1 MLRIHIAIAF
11 FITLIAGSSALAQKQ
26 TNTLTQNVR
35 GIVKDAESK
44 QPLVGVVVVSLNN
57 TELNA
62 LTDDN
67 GYFLIK
73 GVPIGR
79 QSFRFTYMGYESQT
93 IPEVLVTSGK
103 TLELNVDLTE
113 SLHKLDEVTVK
124 ATNGTDRALNEFAT
138 ISARS
143 FSVEETKRYAGTLAD
158 PARMAMNFMGVSNS
172 GDMDNGIVVRGNS
185 PKSVL
190 WRLEGIE
197 IPNPNHFS
205 SQGTTGGAISMLN
218 PSMLGTSDFY
228 TGAFPAEMGNALSGV
243 FDINFRNGNR
253 NKREHTFQLGA
264 LGTEIASEGP
274 FKKDGGAT
282 YLFNYRYSTL
292 ALLKGFF
299 DFGGVLPEYQDASF
313 KVHLPTKNAGNFSIF
328 GLGGYNSANK
338 DVEAD
343 SSKWDDDN
351 PNFNLLSNSRMAVAG
366 IGHTYFV
373 NKNAY
378 IKTVLSAAYD
388 KAVES
393 VDTLNPAESYKVI
406 HTSDEYFQNS
416 AYRLSVLYN
425 TKINNKNTVRVGV
438 RTDQLQYDFNNRY
451 FDEDDGIWRSFINSK
466 GNTQYYQAYAQ
477 WKRRMSKELTVIGGL
492 HGSYYALNSKYSIE
506 PRVSVNYQKRNNV
519 YTLAAGLH
527 SKPEHVSVYRFQTI
541 DQKNAGYYP
550 NKNLDLQ
557 KAAHVVAGY
566 QTSLPLGI
574 RFKTEVY
581 YQYLYNIPVEMDST
595 SEFSTINAMD
605 IYTLA
610 ATEKLTS
617 DGTGQN
623 YGIDFSFERPFAN
636 NYYFTLTSSLYKST
650 YTTYGGQEYN
660 TMFNRGYQL
669 NMLGGKEFKV
679 GKNKK
684 NVLGLNG
691 KVLYSGGM
699 RQSKID
705 LAKSIAEE
713 ETHYVPGEY
722 YTQQTPAYLRI
733 DATVYYKMN
742 RKKSTHSI
750 QLDVQN
756 ITNRQNHYFSYFDSN
771 SGSIKTVYQ
780 LGIFPNIAYRIDFQ
794 W

>member
-1 MLRIHIAIAF
+1 MLRITISILLL
-11 FITLIAGSSALAQKQ
+11 ITIFTHYEVAAQH
-26 TNTLTQNVR
+26 NATLVQNVR
-35 GIVKDAESK
+35 GVVKDAESK
-44 QPLVGVVVVSLNN
+44 EPLVGVIVVAMSNS
-57 TELNA
+57 TLNA
-62 LTDDN
+62 LTDEN
-67 GYFLIK
+67 GYFTIQN
-73 GVPIGR
+73 VPVGR
-79 QSFRFTYMGYESQT
+79 QSFKFSYMGYET
-93 IPEVLVTSGK
+93 RMVAEVLVTSGK
-103 TLELNVDLTE
+103 ALELNIDLTE
-113 SLHKLDEVTVK
+113 KLNSLKEVTVK
-124 ATNGTDRALNEFAT
+124 ASNGTGRALNEFAT

-243 FDINFRNGNR
+243 FDINYRNGNK

-313 KVHLPTKNAGNFSIF
+313 KVHLPTKKAGTFSIF

-338 DVEAD
+338 DAKAD
-343 SSKWDDDN
+343 SSKWDDED
-351 PNFNLLSNSRMAVAG
+351 PNFNLRSNNTMAVVG
-366 IGHTYFV
+366 VGHTYFL
-373 NKNAY
+373 NKRSY
-378 IKTVLSAAYD
+378 LKTVLSTAYE
-388 KAVES
+388 KSQES

-406 HTSDEYFQNS
+406 HTSDEYYQNT

-425 TKINNKNTVRVGV
+425 NKINSKNTIRIGV
-438 RTDQLQYDFNNRY
+438 RADQLNYDLNNRY
-451 FDEDDGIWRSFINSK
+451 FDEDDAIWKSFINSK
-466 GNTQYYQAYAQ
+466 GGTQYYQAYAQ
-477 WKRRMSKELTVIGGL
+477 WKRRITKELTVFGGL
-492 HGSYYALNSKYSIE
+492 HGSYYALNSKASIE
-506 PRVSVNYQKRNNV
+506 PRASITYQKRATT
-519 YTLAAGLH
+519 YSLSAGLH
-527 SKPEHVSVYRFQTI
+527 TKPEHVSVYRFQNMS
-541 DQKNAGYYP
+541 QKQAGIYP
-550 NKNLDLQ
+550 NKNLNLQ
-557 KAAHVVAGY
+557 RAMHIVAGY
-566 QTSLPLGI
+566 QTALPLGI

-581 YQYLYNIPVEMDST
+581 YQHLYNIPVAKDST
-595 SEFSTINAMD
+595 SEFSTINALD
-605 IYTLA
+605 IYSLA
-610 ATEKLTS
+610 NNTQLVSE
-617 DGTGQN
+617 GTGRN

-636 NYYFTLTSSLYKST
+636 NYYFTLTSSIYNST
-650 YTTYGGQEYN
+650 YTTYGGERYN

-669 NMLGGKEFKV
+669 NVLGGKEFKV
-679 GKNKK
+679 GKNGK
-684 NVLGLNG
+684 NVLGVNG

-699 RQSKID
+699 RESKID
-705 LAKSIAEE
+705 LAKSIAEK
-713 ETHYVPGEY
+713 ETNYVPGEY
-722 YTQQTPAYLRI
+722 YTQQTPAYLRF
-733 DATVYYKMN
+733 DATIYYKMN
-742 RKKSTHSI
+742 KKKSTHSI